1 MSWSYVTPRRRN
13 RQACSSV
20 HIPGTPSALFGPTT
34 TAANTPPDQDIAR
47 NPRSA
52 QATRTAQPLTVKPY
66 HVVLRKTGLELLLRR
81 CGGRAM
87 SPPRRDPPPGGGE
100 AGETHAPGATT
111 PWSRGG
117 R

>member
-34 TAANTPPDQDIAR
+34 TAANTPPDQDIER

-66 HVVLRKTGLELLLRR
+66 HVVLRKTGLEQRTMQEVAR
-81 CGGRAM
+81 QAIRE
-87 SPPRRDPPPGGGE
+87 SVKND
-100 AGETHAPGATT
+100 
-111 PWSRGG
+111 SRSE
-117 R
+117 

>member
-66 HVVLRKTGLELLLRR
+66 HVVLRKTGLERLGVPGPLAEIYADCIDWHQIAQLMRR
-81 CGGRAM
+81 GC
-87 SPPRRDPPPGGGE
+87 PP
-100 AGETHAPGATT
+100 
-111 PWSRGG
+111 
-117 R
+117 